1 MSLRAR
7 NKRTAEFSMSSLTD
21 IIFLLL
27 IFFLLT
33 STLVAPNAIPMLL
46 PNSSSQAQATET
58 VSVSIDGSLNYF
70 INGKPVTTDA
80 LEMSISS
87 ALAGKEDQGIVLYAD
102 KTVPIDNVVQVLN
115 VANKMKIKVVLATV
129 PEKN

>member
-1 MSLRAR
+1 MSLRTR

-46 PNSSSQAQATET
+46 PNSNSQVQATET
-58 VSVSIDGSLNYF
+58 VSVSIDEDLNYF
-70 INGKPVTTDA
+70 LNGKTTGIDV
-80 LEMSISS
+80 LES
-87 ALAGKEDQGIVLYAD
+87 ALNTALTGKEEQGIVLYAD
-102 KTVPIDNVVQVLN
+102 KSVPIEYVVQVLN
-115 VANKMKIKVVLATV
+115 IANKMKIKVVLATV
-129 PEKN
+129 PEKQ